1 MSPKRNKSAKITV
14 FVAEDHPIARKG
26 IREAIENTGDIL
38 LVGEAENG
46 VGLKEKILA
55 LRPDVL
61 LLDLK
66 MPDFSPAKLA
76 DWVLENLPETET
88 LVLTSHDRDAY
99 LARMMTAGV
108 SGYLDKG
115 CQEEQLL
122 VAIRRAAGNEPLFT
136 PEQLQRASHWQ
147 ETVGARWESLSEK
160 ERQILAY
167 LCEGK
172 ENSDMADCM
181 DISINTVEKHVSNLL
196 KKLGVKSRLQAAA
209 WFHEHDPAAYDDL

>member
-1 MSPKRNKSAKITV
+1 M

-26 IREAIENTGDIL
+26 IQEAIEKTQDVL

-46 VGLKEKILA
+46 VGLPEKILA

-99 LARMMTAGV
+99 LARMMAAGA

-122 VAIRRAAGNEPLFT
+122 VAIRRAAGKEPFFT
-136 PEQLQRASHWQ
+136 EEQLQRASRWQ
-147 ETVGARWESLSEK
+147 ETVGAKWESLSEK

-167 LCEGK
+167 LCEGQ
-172 ENSDMADCM
+172 ENSDMADRM

-196 KKLGVKSRLQAAA
+196 KKLGVKSRLQAVA
-209 WFHEHDPAAYDDL
+209 WFHEHDPSAYDDL